1 VILLGVLGYASA
13 LLLALA
19 ERHLLAWRAR
29 AR

>member
-1 VILLGVLGYASA
+1 VLGYASA